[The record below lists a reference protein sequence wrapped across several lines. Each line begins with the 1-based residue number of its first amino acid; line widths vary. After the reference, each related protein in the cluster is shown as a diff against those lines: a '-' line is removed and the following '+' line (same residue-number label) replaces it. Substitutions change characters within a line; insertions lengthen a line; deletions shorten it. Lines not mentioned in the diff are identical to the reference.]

1 MTKKISNIVLGT
13 VRFSGIYGIGNNQKI
28 LSLKEI
34 KKIINYAYKNKIR
47 YLDTAISYKKTNHF
61 LKKINIKRFQVT
73 SKLPSIKL
81 NTNNICYKISKI
93 IDDHLKQLGIK
104 RLYALYLHRPDDL
117 LIENR
122 ENRENL
128 ILALKKLK
136 REKKIKKIG
145 FSVYSSKQLKNL
157 IDIFKPD
164 IVQLPLSV
172 FDKRFKKKN
181 IIDKL
186 QDMKVE
192 VHVRSIFFQGGLFCD
207 YQKLNKKLLFTKKIY
222 SKWQNWLQKNN
233 TNITRGAFSILY
245 KLKKV
250 KVVVGVESRDQLIE
264 INNEFKKKFLKPPQ
278 INVSNKI
285 LGKLYKNIIN

>member
-1 MTKKISNIVLGT
+1 MSEKISKIVLGT
-13 VRFSGIYGIGNNQKI
+13 SRFSGIYGIKNNKKK
-28 LSLKEI
+28 LSLKEV
-34 KKIINYAYKNKIR
+34 KKIIDYAYKNKIR
-47 YLDTAISYKKTNHF
+47 YLDTAIAYKKTNHL
-61 LKKINIKRFQVT
+61 LKKINIKRFKVT

-81 NTNNICYKISKI
+81 NTNNIYYKISKI
-93 IDDHLKQLGIK
+93 IDDHLEQLRIK

-117 LIENR
+117 LKKN
-122 ENRENL
+122 NENL

-136 REKKIKKIG
+136 KEKKIKKVG
-145 FSVYSSKQLKNL
+145 FSVYGVKQLKNL
-157 IDIFKPD
+157 INVFKPD

-172 FDKRFKKKN
+172 FDYRFKKKN
-181 IIDKL
+181 IIKKL

-192 VHVRSIFFQGGLFCD
+192 VHVRSIFFQGGLFCN
-207 YQKLNKKLLFTKKIY
+207 YKTLNKKLLFTKKIY
-222 SKWQNWLQKNN
+222 SKWRNWLQKNN
-233 TNITRGAFSILY
+233 TNITRGAFSVLY

-278 INVSNKI
+278 INISNKI